1 METET
6 KHTPGPW
13 VYRKQMSGIM
23 GDGHDL
29 YGIGYERDNAVWFVA
44 EHANEEDA
52 RLISAAPDLL
62 AAAKRV
68 MSAVKALGHDEGGIV
83 LARLCSAC
91 ALAVAIAKAEG
102 RGE

>member
-13 VYRKQMSGIM
+13 VYRKQMTGIT
-23 GDGHDL
+23 GVRRDL

-62 AAAKRV
+62 DAAKDVLYSLEYGDDQEAYR
-68 MSAVKALGHDEGGIV
+68 KAQAIKTLR
-83 LARLCSAC
+83 A
-91 ALAVAIAKAEG
+91 AIAKAEG
-102 RGE
+102 VS

>member
-1 METET
+1 MKTES

-13 VYRKQMSGIM
+13 VYRKQMTGIM
-23 GDGHDL
+23 GVGRDL

-62 AAAKRV
+62 YAAKDALDSFEYGDDQEAYR
-68 MSAVKALGHDEGGIV
+68 KAQAIKTLR
-83 LARLCSAC
+83 A
-91 ALAVAIAKAEG
+91 AIAKAEG
-102 RGE
+102 VS

>member
-13 VYRKQMSGIM
+13 VYRKQMTGIT
-23 GDGHDL
+23 GVRRDL

-52 RLISAAPDLL
+52 RLIAAAPDLL
-62 AAAKRV
+62 AAAKALIRESP
-68 MSAVKALGHDEGGIV
+68 SAASPAWLALRD
-83 LARLCSAC
+83 AM
-91 ALAVAIAKAEG
+91 AKAEG
-102 RGE
+102 FE